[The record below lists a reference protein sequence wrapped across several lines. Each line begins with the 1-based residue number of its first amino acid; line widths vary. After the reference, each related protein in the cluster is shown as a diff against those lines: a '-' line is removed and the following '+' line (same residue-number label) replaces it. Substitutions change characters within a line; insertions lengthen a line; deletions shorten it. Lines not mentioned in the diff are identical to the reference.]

1 MESKFKVLVVDD
13 EPDITEFL
21 SYNLTKNGFEVRS
34 ASTADE
40 AMEIAKVFKP
50 HVFVLDIMMPG
61 KTGIDLCKDIRRDDT
76 FKSSMIAMLTARQ
89 EDQIQIDALNVGA
102 DDYITK
108 PLKPSVFLSRIQA
121 LLRRME
127 PSAKEHKLEFNE
139 LVIDPINFII
149 SIEGKQIDLPKKE
162 FEILYLLASRPGKV
176 FNRTEILSKIW
187 GKEVIVGDR
196 TIDVHIRKLR
206 EKIGEKYV
214 QTIKG
219 VGYKFVF

>member
-1 MESKFKVLVVDD
+1 MDQKIKVLVVDD

-21 SYNLTKNGFEVRS
+21 SYNLIKHNYDVKT
-34 ASTADE
+34 ASGAKE
-40 AMEIAKVFKP
+40 AMEIAHSFKP
-50 HVFVLDIMMPG
+50 HLYILDIMMPG
-61 KTGIDLCKDIRRDDT
+61 KTGVELCAEIRKDNALNAA
-76 FKSSMIAMLTARQ
+76 MIVMLTARQ
-89 EDQIQIDALNVGA
+89 EDAIQISALDAGA

-121 LLRRME
+121 LMRRSE
-127 PSAKEHKLEFNE
+127 LPTSKELNFEE
-139 LVIDPINFII
+139 LTIDPVNYLIKLKDK
-149 SIEGKQIDLPKKE
+149 SIELPKKE
-162 FEILYLLASRPGKV
+162 FETLYLLASKPGKV
-176 FNRTEILSKIW
+176 YSRNEILSKVW
-187 GKEVIVGDR
+187 GRDVIVGDR

>member
-1 MESKFKVLVVDD
+1 MDQKFKVLVVDD

-21 SYNLTKNGFEVRS
+21 SYNLAKNGYEVRS
-34 ASTADE
+34 ASNAEE
-40 AMEIAKVFKP
+40 ALAIAKSFHP
-50 HVFVLDIMMPG
+50 HLFVLDIMMPG
-61 KTGIDLCKDIRRDDT
+61 KSGIELCRDIRADPELKD
-76 FKSSMIAMLTARQ
+76 SMVAILTARQ

-121 LLRRME
+121 ILRRSDA
-127 PSAKEHKLEFNE
+127 PKSQALDFGN
-139 LVIDPINFII
+139 LVIDPVNFII
-149 SIEGKQIDLPKKE
+149 TLDKKSIDLPKKE
-162 FEILYLLASRPGKV
+162 FEIIYLLASKPGKV

-187 GKEVIVGDR
+187 GREVIVGDR

-206 EKIGEKYV
+206 EKIGDKYV

>member
-1 MESKFKVLVVDD
+1 MDQKFKVLVVDD

-21 SYNLTKNGFEVRS
+21 SYNLAKNGYEVRS
-34 ASTADE
+34 ASNAEE
-40 AMEIAKVFKP
+40 ALGIAKSFRP
-50 HVFVLDIMMPG
+50 HLFVLDIMMPG
-61 KTGIDLCKDIRRDDT
+61 KSGIELCRDIRADPELKD
-76 FKSSMIAMLTARQ
+76 SMIAILTARQ

-121 LLRRME
+121 ILRRSDA
-127 PSAKEHKLEFNE
+127 PKSQALNFGN
-139 LVIDPINFII
+139 LVIDPVNFIVTLDKK
-149 SIEGKQIDLPKKE
+149 SIDLPKKE
-162 FEILYLLASRPGKV
+162 FEIIYLLASKPGKV

-187 GKEVIVGDR
+187 GREVIVGDR

-206 EKIGEKYV
+206 EKIGDKYV

>member
-1 MESKFKVLVVDD
+1 MDQKIKILLVDD

-21 SYNLTKNGFEVRS
+21 SYNLTKNNYSVQI
-34 ASTADE
+34 ASDAKQ
-40 AMEIAKVFKP
+40 AMDLARTFKP
-50 HVFVLDIMMPG
+50 HLFVLDIMMPG
-61 KTGIDLCKDIRRDDT
+61 KSGIELCKDLRKDES
-76 FKSSMIAMLTARQ
+76 FKDSLIVMLTARQ
-89 EDQIQIDALNVGA
+89 EDHMQINALDVGA

-121 LLRRME
+121 LLRRTE
-127 PSAKEHKLEFNE
+127 VNPKDNLLTFGE
-139 LVIDPINFII
+139 LTINPITYSITIEDRAIDM
-149 SIEGKQIDLPKKE
+149 PKKE
-162 FEILYLLASRPGKV
+162 FETLYLLASKPGKV
-176 FNRTEILSKIW
+176 FTRDEILSRIW

>member
-1 MESKFKVLVVDD
+1 MDHKIKVLVVDD

-21 SYNLTKNGFEVRS
+21 SYNLIKQNYEVKT
-34 ASTADE
+34 ASDAKE
-40 AMEIAKVFKP
+40 AIEIAHVFKP
-50 HVFVLDIMMPG
+50 HLYILDIMMPG
-61 KTGIDLCKDIRRDDT
+61 KSGVELCADIRKDKT
-76 FKSSMIAMLTARQ
+76 LNSAMIVMLTARQ
-89 EDQIQIDALNVGA
+89 EDNIQINALDAGA

-121 LLRRME
+121 LMRRSE
-127 PSAKEHKLEFNE
+127 LPTSKELAFED
-139 LVIDPINFII
+139 LVIDPVNYLVRLNDK
-149 SIEGKQIDLPKKE
+149 SIELPKKE
-162 FEILYLLASRPGKV
+162 FETLYLMASKPGKV
-176 FNRTEILSKIW
+176 FSRNEILSKVW
-187 GKEVIVGDR
+187 GRDVIVGDR